1 MGKYCHSD
9 APELEARLEAFL
21 ERLAARIG
29 ALPES
34 REIAAVLLGG
44 GYGRGEGGF
53 SANRT
58 GTRSCSTISIFS

>member
-34 REIAAVLLGG
+34 RESAAVLLGV
-44 GYGRGEGGF
+44 GYGRGEF
-53 SANRT
+53 
-58 GTRSCSTISIFS
+58 IEMKD